1 MVAESLGID
10 KNEALL
16 RKDERYLA
24 VTPARSFPIVAERAS
39 GSYIWDVNGER
50 YLDFTMGI
58 GVNNIGHCHSRV
70 VEAAKAQ
77 IEKLIHCSC
86 VTHHKLSIDLAE
98 KLAQITP
105 GRLDSVFF
113 NNSGGEAVDA
123 AIKMARYVTGR
134 PNIISFT
141 GAFHGR
147 TLLAT
152 ALTTAKSKYRE
163 GYEPLPS
170 GIYSV
175 PYPYCYRCPVNQIP
189 GKCELE
195 CFGLL
200 NKVFDHQVNAQS
212 VAAIIMEPVIG
223 EGGYVV
229 PATGYNKQN
238 GYMRR
243 LRKLCDDNGILLIFD
258 EVQSGFGR
266 TGKWFACEHFAVEP
280 DVIIMAKG
288 IASGFPMAGIIS
300 RKELMDKW
308 TVGRHGSTYGG
319 NPVACAAALA
329 SISVI
334 EEEGLL
340 KRAEQVG
347 KKIRARLEQ
356 LAKQYPVIGEVR
368 GLGLMIGVEI
378 VDKDGQPNGLLAERL
393 ILEFFRRRLL
403 LLDCGRNDH
412 VFRLIP
418 PLNVTDAE
426 VDEALGIIEDGFASV
441 SVERQP

>member
-1 MVAESLGID
+1 MVVD
-10 KNEALL
+10 KVKQPNKTSELL
-16 RKDERYLA
+16 ARDACYLA
-24 VTPARSFPIVAERAS
+24 PTPARCFEIVAERAS
-39 GSYIWDVNGER
+39 GSYIWDVEGNR

-58 GVNNIGHCHSRV
+58 GVNNIGHCHPAV
-70 VEAAKAQ
+70 VQATQEQ

-86 VTHHKLSIDLAE
+86 VTHHKLSIELAE
-98 KLAQITP
+98 KLTQITP
-105 GRLDSVFF
+105 GPLDSVFF

-123 AIKMARYVTGR
+123 AIKMARYVSGR
-134 PNIISFT
+134 PNIVAFT

-152 ALTTAKSKYRE
+152 ALTTAKSHYRE

-175 PYPYCYRCPVNQIP
+175 PYPYCYRCPVNQTP
-189 GKCELE
+189 GKCDLE

-200 NKVFDHQVNAQS
+200 NKLFEQQVKPHTI
-212 VAAIIMEPVIG
+212 AAIIMEPVLG

-229 PATGYNKQN
+229 PATGYAKQD

-243 LRKLCDDNGILLIFD
+243 IRELCSEQGILLVFD

-266 TGKWFACEHFAVEP
+266 TGKWFGCDNWSVEP
-280 DVIIMAKG
+280 DVMIMAKG
-288 IASGFPMAGIIS
+288 IASGFPMAAIIS

-308 TVGRHGSTYGG
+308 TIGRHGSTYGG

-334 EEEGLL
+334 EKEGLL
-340 KRAEQVG
+340 DRAYQVG
-347 KKIRARLEQ
+347 ATVRDRLKE
-356 LAKQYPVIGEVR
+356 LAESYLSIGEVR

-378 VDKDGQPNGLLAERL
+378 INKMGEPDGVKAARL
-393 ILEFFRRRLL
+393 IEEFFRRGLL
-403 LLDCGRNDH
+403 LLDCGQKDH
-412 VFRLIP
+412 IFRLIP
-418 PLNVTDAE
+418 PLNVSDAE
-426 VDEALGIIEDGFASV
+426 VNEALGIIEDGFARV
-441 SVERQP
+441 A